1 MSVFKPLLS
10 AAFLYRVLAGGNCE
24 NHPVCDDRRIG
35 MIETA
40 GYPDGLKCWIL
51 RLWVR
56 VDSERHDTTAR
67 AVAICNWKSR
77 ALRRGRS
84 GHRHVKPGLPFVI
97 PRCR

>member
-1 MSVFKPLLS
+1 MSVFKSLLG
-10 AAFLYRVLAGGNCE
+10 AAFLYGVLASGNCE
-24 NHPVCDDRRIG
+24 NYPVCDDSRIR

-40 GYPDGLKCWIL
+40 GYPDGLKRWIL

-67 AVAICNWKSR
+67 AVAVCNRKSR

-84 GHRHVKPGLPFVI
+84 RHRYVKPGLPFVI